1 MSIYFNR
8 FYIFKAYVLLGYA
21 YSLLRVAYYLDK
33 IVDKGTYSAVLC
45 GYFSFWAVKKKTI
58 YIADMDKWSH
68 LFQKNAKSLLYVE
81 ENAYSKMRL
90 RLLWINALSSIARS
104 GNQTPW
110 NPADLI

>member
-45 GYFSFWAVKKKTI
+45 GYFSF
-58 YIADMDKWSH
+58 
-68 LFQKNAKSLLYVE
+68 
-81 ENAYSKMRL
+81 
-90 RLLWINALSSIARS
+90 
-104 GNQTPW
+104 
-110 NPADLI
+110 